1 MNENRKKTLNIAAIA
16 AGYIVWFM
24 GNVMTS
30 GIRTRK
36 GTGRKF

>member
-1 MNENRKKTLNIAAIA
+1 MNENQKKVLTTVAAIA
-16 AGYIVWFM
+16 GYMAWFM
-24 GNVMTS
+24 GKAMTS

>member
-1 MNENRKKTLNIAAIA
+1 MNESKKKALNTAAIV
-16 AGYIVWFM
+16 AGYIAWFM
-24 GNVMTS
+24 GKAMTS

>member
-1 MNENRKKTLNIAAIA
+1 MNESQKKALTGAAVVT
-16 AGYIVWFM
+16 GYFVWFM
-24 GNVMTS
+24 GMVATS

>member
-1 MNENRKKTLNIAAIA
+1 MNENQKKSLTIAAMV
-16 AGYIVWFM
+16 AGYTAWFM
-24 GNVMTS
+24 GKAMTS

>member
-1 MNENRKKTLNIAAIA
+1 MNENEKNALTIAAMV
-16 AGYIVWFM
+16 AGYIAWFM
-24 GNVMTS
+24 GKAMTS

>member
-1 MNENRKKTLNIAAIA
+1 MAATA
-16 AGYIVWFM
+16 AGYIFWLV
-24 GNVMTS
+24 GKAMTS